1 MRPVTP
7 NKGTSVIVVGA
18 GATGRGH
25 VAQLADESGYGLV
38 FLDKDQGLCA
48 ALRSAGAYSVRLV
61 SGHPRT
67 VTVSGFT
74 IFHTSQAEDFYRS
87 FRDAPFIFTAVC
99 PGNIK
104 DAAIFMRAL
113 FTRWLNETRNETGPR
128 GFKNVFC
135 CENMNHSS
143 TAFRDFLLEG
153 LGPDIR
159 KALTNR
165 VGFADTMV
173 ARVVAKPTDPLSLLG
188 EEYSEWTAD
197 KTALRGPEVP
207 SIRSLE
213 LVENQTRY
221 LQRKLYIHNTGH
233 ATIGYLGFLRGY
245 TWIHEAAQDPDIME
259 ICEKAIEESGWAI
272 EREYGFGA
280 DVIRKYRTAL
290 TEKCVSPELP
300 DEILRVV
307 REPARKLGPEERFLG
322 PAALM
327 LKHGRQPDYLL
338 YGVCAALLSRIPG
351 DSQADRI
358 ADLLAARGVS
368 CLEEISATRVPAAV
382 LARVEALLPIVR
394 KRFARSSA
402 KSS

>member
-1 MRPVTP
+1 MRRP
-7 NKGTSVIVVGA
+7 SQ
-18 GATGRGH
+18 R
-25 VAQLADESGYGLV
+25 
-38 FLDKDQGLCA
+38 
-48 ALRSAGAYSVRLV
+48 RAYSVRLV

-87 FRDAPFIFTAVC
+87 FRDAPFVFTAVC

-104 DAAIFMRAL
+104 EAAGFMRAF

-143 TAFRDFLLEG
+143 TAFRDILMEG

-159 KALTNR
+159 TALANR

-197 KTALRGPEVP
+197 RTALRGPEVP

-233 ATIGYLGFLRGY
+233 ATIGYLGLLRGY

-307 REPARKLGPEERFLG
+307 REPARKLGPEEGSSVLPGSCSSTVDSPIISSTACVPPSCR
-322 PAALM
+322 A
-327 LKHGRQPDYLL
+327 
-338 YGVCAALLSRIPG
+338 SPG

-358 ADLLAARGVS
+358 ADLLAARGPS

-382 LARVEALLPIVR
+382 LARVEALFPVVR
-394 KRFARSSA
+394 KRFAQSSA